1 MRKKVLM
8 GWLILFVSTSFCKT
22 VLGQN
27 RSDIESRVDSIA
39 NIGFVELTSSP
50 QKYEKLFLKA
60 LSDADSLSLTNQSA
74 VLNSKL
80 STIYSYL
87 GKAGLKIEYK
97 LNSIRLYEEL
107 DSLKKA
113 GFEYTELAWLLRQT
127 DLDKSIEYMRRGLA
141 ILSGYA
147 GSIEQANAFNN
158 YGLIKLAKKEPDSAL
173 YFINRS
179 LNIKE
184 SLNDTLGIAYSHSYI
199 ANVYMETG
207 QFRKAINKLDLAIEI
222 RNSIN
227 DQSGISIDLVNA
239 GMSYMTLGEL
249 EKALKYLKRSLLLAY
264 ETENLGLAS
273 FAFNTI
279 SNTFEE
285 QGRYDSALVYYK
297 SFNSFSDS
305 LDKAKYN
312 ERIAE
317 LEVQFRT
324 EENEKELAQKEAE
337 LTQEQLKV
345 KRRNWTTGIFG
356 LLFLS
361 ISFISF
367 LFIRQQKI
375 KRENL
380 IKEKDLKLKL
390 ASAELENKIHH
401 EKERISRDLHDNV
414 GSQIT
419 NLITG
424 IEISN
429 MHIAKGQ
436 QEQAGE
442 LLKNLDEDARNTMTD
457 LRETIWL
464 LDKEKVRYQDFEK
477 HLKAYIQRQER
488 YFQNLEVMV
497 QSEVQEDL
505 VLEPSQSLN
514 LMRIIQE
521 ALNNARKYSEAS
533 KVLIS
538 LISNENQIEV
548 VIKDNGKGMEL
559 DKELNKGNG
568 LENMFSRAKEMN
580 AEFNIISIPQKGT
593 EIKLS
598 IEHVI

>member
-1 MRKKVLM
+1 MRKKILM
-8 GWLILFVSTSFCKT
+8 VWLILFVSTSFCKT

-27 RSDIESRVDSIA
+27 RSDVESRVDSIA

-361 ISFISF
+361 ISFISI

>member
-27 RSDIESRVDSIA
+27 RSDVESRVDSIA

-207 QFRKAINKLDLAIEI
+207 QFQKAINTLDQAIEI
-222 RNSIN
+222 RNTIN
-227 DQSGISIDLVNA
+227 DKSGISIDLVNA
-239 GMSYMTLGEL
+239 GMSYMTIGEL

-264 ETENLGLAS
+264 ETENIGLAS

-279 SNTFEE
+279 SNTFEQ

-297 SFNSFSDS
+297 SFNNFSDS
-305 LDKAKYN
+305 LDEAKYN

-477 HLKAYIQRQER
+477 HLEAYIQRQER

>member
-113 GFEYTELAWLLRQT
+113 GFEYAELAWLLRRT
-127 DLDKSIEYMRRGLA
+127 DLDKSVEYMRRGLT
-141 ILSGYA
+141 ILSGFA

-184 SLNDTLGIAYSHSYI
+184 SLNDTLGIAYSHSYT
-199 ANVYMETG
+199 ANVYMETE
-207 QFRKAINKLDLAIEI
+207 QFQKAINTLDKAIEI
-222 RNSIN
+222 RNTIN
-227 DQSGISIDLVNA
+227 DKSGISIDLVNA

-249 EKALKYLKRSLLLAY
+249 EKALEYLKRSLLLAY

-279 SNTFEE
+279 SNTFEQ

-305 LDKAKYN
+305 LDEAKYN

-324 EENEKELAQKEAE
+324 EENEKELAQKETE

-356 LLFLS
+356 ILFLS
-361 ISFISF
+361 ISFISI

-390 ASAELENKIHH
+390 ASAELENKIHQ

-436 QEQAGE
+436 QEQAGV

-488 YFQNLEVMV
+488 YFENLEVK
-497 QSEVQEDL
+497 
-505 VLEPSQSLN
+505 VLSKIQKDFVLDPSLSLN

-533 KVLIS
+533 EILIS
-538 LISNENQIEV
+538 LISNEKQISI
-548 VIKDNGKGMEL
+548 VIKDNGKGMDL
-559 DKELNKGNG
+559 NKEWNKGNG
-568 LENMFSRAKEMN
+568 LKNMRSRAKEMD
-580 AEFNIISIPQKGT
+580 AEFDIISSLQKGT

-598 IEHVI
+598 FTQVS